1 MTPQNN
7 SKPAKHKVPPK
18 KVIGYLFRLIAHKLG
33 LTKLITNKSITPLW
47 QHRILQYGLLMRV
60 DKPIGTLLLLW
71 PTMWALWLA
80 SDSFPSPHLIVI
92 FVCGVFLM
100 RSAGCVINDYA
111 DRDIDNKVS
120 RTRNRPLTV
129 RKVTENEAL
138 MLFMSL
144 ALVAFALVLLLNKL
158 SVILSFVA
166 LTIAIIYPY
175 MKRVTYFPQVVLG
188 MAFSMAIPMAFA
200 AVQNEIPLTAWLLY
214 ITNLLWVLAYDTL
227 YGMVDKKDDLKI
239 GLKSTA
245 IFFGE
250 ADLHITAFIQGL
262 FIFGMVL
269 VGAKFELNLYYYAS
283 LAIATSLIIGQLYSC
298 RKKEPRKC
306 FAAFLNNNWVGLVI
320 FVGILVAKWT
330 AES

>member
-1 MTPQNN
+1 MKPRSN
-7 SKPAKHKVPPK
+7 SKSSKLKLAPSKV
-18 KVIGYLFRLIAHKLG
+18 VSYAFRLLAQKLQAIKR
-33 LTKLITNKSITPLW
+33 LSNNAISPLW

-80 SDSFPSPHLIVI
+80 SERFPPLHLIVI
-92 FVCGVFLM
+92 FICGVFLM

-111 DRDIDNKVS
+111 DRDIDRKVS

-129 RKVTENEAL
+129 RKVTEKEAL
-138 MLFMSL
+138 GLFVGL
-144 ALVAFALVLLLNKL
+144 ALLAFILVLLLNTL

-188 MAFSMAIPMAFA
+188 VAFSMSIPMAFA
-200 AVQNEIPLTAWLLY
+200 ATKNEIPTTAWLLY
-214 ITNLLWVLAYDTL
+214 ITNLLWVMAYDTL

-239 GLKSTA
+239 GVKSTA

-250 ADLHITAFIQGL
+250 ADLHISAFIFAL
-262 FIFGMVL
+262 FIFGMLL
-269 VGAKFELNLYYYAS
+269 VGAQFELNQYYYYSTLLAS
-283 LAIATSLIIGQLYSC
+283 LLIAKQIYSC
-298 RKKEPRKC
+298 RKKEPQKC
-306 FAAFLNNNWVGLVI
+306 FSAFLNNNWVGFIIFCGIVI
-320 FVGILVAKWT
+320 SKWT
-330 AES
+330 GS